1 MATRTDL
8 RRLGRPAA
16 VLVAVFLGLGALG
29 TAAGTA
35 LGAVGAA
42 SAAPFGGHR
51 HDGRGDDGRGW
62 DGRGWDG
69 PRYGAPGYDGAW
81 RVGPAPGVRPGA

>member
-1 MATRTDL
+1 MATRPDL

-42 SAAPFGGHR
+42 SASPFDGGHR
-51 HDGRGDDGRGW
+51 HDGRGYYGRGY
-62 DGRGWDG
+62 DG
-69 PRYGAPGYDGAW
+69 PRYDGPRDDGPGRDG
-81 RVGPAPGVRPGA
+81 PRPGFRPGP

>member
-1 MATRTDL
+1 MATRPDL

-42 SAAPFGGHR
+42 SASPFDGGHR
-51 HDGRGDDGRGW
+51 HDGPWRDG
-62 DGRGWDG
+62 
-69 PRYGAPGYDGAW
+69 PGYDGPW
-81 RVGPAPGVRPGA
+81 RDGPGRDEPGPGFRPGP